1 LLPAQTGDNGDV
13 LKTNGTIASWG
24 AAPIGTVTSVTGTSP
39 ITVATGTTT
48 PAITLGTVPV
58 ANGGTGATTTTA
70 ALANLLPTLV
80 SGAVLTNNGTVA
92 SWGAAPTGTVTSVT
106 GTSPITVATGTTTPA
121 ITLGTVPV
129 ANGGTGAT
137 TLTQGQVLFGTG
149 TTAISNSSSLFW
161 DNVNLRLGIGT
172 SSPAY
177 PLHITTSINASIG
190 SYGFLNSSGTGTAS
204 GGGNISILV
213 VGRVVAQE
221 VDANS
226 DARIKNIMGRSDT
239 VSDLE
244 TLKKLK
250 ITDYRYIDVIQ
261 KGNQAKKGVIG
272 QEVEK
277 VYPDAVRTLSDFIPS
292 VYAMADSVIYN
303 KATQELTVTV
313 PKAHDLAVGD
323 TVRIIA
329 GDAGTVDKLV
339 AGVLSDDTFVLSDVE
354 KAASKVFVFGK
365 KVDDFRVVDYDQ
377 LFSINIGATQQ
388 LAVENQTLVQENA
401 AIKAEDLAIE
411 ARLAALEQM
420 IEELRKQNRR
430 KPP

>member
-1 LLPAQTGDNGDV
+1 MRILLG
-13 LKTNGTIASWG
+13 
-24 AAPIGTVTSVTGTSP
+24 VTGGIAVYKAAELTRELQRRGAEVQVVM
-39 ITVATGTTT
+39 TAGAEKFVT
-48 PAITLGTVPV
+48 PLTF
-58 ANGGTGATTTTA
+58 A
-70 ALANLLPTLV
+70 AL
-80 SGAVLTNNGTVA
+80 SGRQVLT
-92 SWGAAPTGTVTSVT
+92 SLWE
-106 GTSPITVATGTTTPA
+106 
-121 ITLGTVPV
+121 PV
-129 ANGGTGAT
+129 VDEA
-137 TLTQGQVLFGTG
+137 
-149 TTAISNSSSLFW
+149 
-161 DNVNLRLGIGT
+161 
-172 SSPAY
+172 
-177 PLHITTSINASIG
+177 
-190 SYGFLNSSGTGTAS
+190 AS
-204 GGGNISILV
+204 GEAGQFDIEHI
-213 VGRVVAQE
+213 RVAQE